1 VWVHDE
7 ERWPLMQDSLNID
20 HQLGVDITDVELK
33 GTMQI
38 SGY

>member
-1 VWVHDE
+1 
-7 ERWPLMQDSLNID
+7 MQDSLNID
-20 HQLGVDITDVELK
+20 HQLGVEITGVESK